1 MTLLKRIAA
10 TALSGF
16 AALGFA
22 SASYATP
29 ERGGLI
35 QEGSIDAHVV
45 LAQAIERVGVN
56 FVVNHKFCEEN
67 PQIMGFYS
75 GSHDLLVV
83 CQDNYVPGGGQVAW
97 TANDLDTLRHEAQHL
112 IQDCMIGENTDHV
125 LGNVYRYPV
134 QLGLSIL
141 GVKRINEITITYR
154 RSGADDDTLR
164 LEYEA
169 FAVAQ
174 MNVPL
179 EQTQDIAEYCGV

>member
-1 MTLLKRIAA
+1 
-10 TALSGF
+10 
-16 AALGFA
+16 
-22 SASYATP
+22 
-29 ERGGLI
+29 
-35 QEGSIDAHVV
+35 
-45 LAQAIERVGVN
+45 
-56 FVVNHKFCEEN
+56 
-67 PQIMGFYS
+67 MGFYS

-83 CQDNYVPGGGQVAW
+83 CQYNYVPGGGQVDW

-112 IQDCMIGENTDHV
+112 IQDCMVGENTDHV
-125 LGNVYRYPV
+125 LANVYRYPV

-141 GVKRINEITITYR
+141 GVKRINEITVTYR
-154 RSGADDDTLR
+154 RSGADDETLR